1 MANTDL
7 LETQLRNCY
16 LSLGGDLSDVMTRL
30 PSLAL
35 VKKFVLRFPADASYA
50 ELESALERGC
60 RGDAF
65 RAAHTLK
72 GVCAN
77 LGFTALLR
85 SSSAVTELL
94 RQEEDSLPAGLAAPM
109 AQLRQ
114 DYQQTLSTIRSLTV
128 E

>member
-1 MANTDL
+1 MANNNL
-7 LETQLRNCY
+7 LEARLRDCY
-16 LSLGGDLSDVMTRL
+16 LRLDGNLTEVMTRL

-35 VKKFVLRFPADASYA
+35 VEKFVLRFSADPSYA
-50 ELESALERGC
+50 ELEAALEAGC

-77 LGFTALLR
+77 LGFSALYR
-85 SSSAVTELL
+85 SSSDVTELL
-94 RQEEDSLPAGLAAPM
+94 RQESDSLPEGLAAPM

-114 DYQQTLSTIRSLTV
+114 DYQLALSAIRTLAES
-128 E
+128 